1 MRDDINPTTLMWL
14 DEQRA
19 NRGDLSLTDILTD
32 LGVRIEDRVKTLN
45 AWGWRRNASP
55 AHILTVWAEQVEI
68 GDEEIWESEN
78 SLKPSGNPTYS
89 SDQVL
94 RENERIG
101 MLKEL
106 AESGQNC
113 KAILMI
119 NQRSKE
125 QDALG
130 QAAKASFRAVDDQL
144 WHVEASNKLDCVK
157 LRRGPKS
164 VSKPDEN
171 PQPELDTSDF
181 DDEQDKDVQL
191 RYPNQETRDRVEH
204 AAIEFAKKEYAAYGC
219 VKSVESQNLG
229 YDLEVTSEQSGEV
242 IKMVEVKGTSG
253 DEENFFLT
261 RNELR
266 KGRESPRQWRLAIVV
281 NALSSPTLQEYRCT
295 ELENSFDM
303 DPLVWRCTTKRTS

>member
-1 MRDDINPTTLMWL
+1 MRDEINPTTLMWL

-19 NRGDLSLTDILTD
+19 NRGDHSLTDILTD
-32 LGVRIEDRVKTLN
+32 LGVRIEDRVTTLN
-45 AWGWRRNASP
+45 AWGWRRIASP
-55 AHILTVWAEQVEI
+55 AHILTIWAEHIEI

-78 SLKPSGNPTYS
+78 SLKRSGNPNFS
-89 SDQVL
+89 SDQVS
-94 RENERIG
+94 REDERIG

-130 QAAKASFRAVDDQL
+130 QAAKASFRVIDDQL
-144 WHVEASNKLDCVK
+144 WHVEASNKRDCVK

-171 PQPELDTSDF
+171 LQPELATPASDE
-181 DDEQDKDVQL
+181 EQDKNVQL
-191 RYPNQETRDRVEH
+191 RYPNQETRDRVEY
-204 AAIEFAKKEYAAYGC
+204 AAIEFAKKEYAAEGC
-219 VKSVESQNLG
+219 VRSVESQNLG

-253 DEENFFLT
+253 DEKNFFLT

-281 NALSSPTLQEYRCT
+281 NALTSPQVHEYRCT
-295 ELENSFDM
+295 ELEDLFDM
-303 DPLVWRCTTKRTS
+303 DPLVWRCTPNRAS